1 MSHLF
6 TPTQMHFPF
15 NVMFKLEEALQELAP
30 HTDPVRK
37 DGVRIYRRP
46 LNGHDDGDSIGII
59 PVMLQPDP
67 ESVEMGQRTKATV
80 ATFQRY
86 PIEIQTLVID
96 PDEIE
101 GIASHGY
108 MAALVKQTLEYS
120 EILNDDLPG
129 MATNLNGSIEAV
141 HAWGV
146 ADQTYF
152 SEGGGGSYFSFMSRT
167 SFYVDTE
174 IK

>member
-15 NVMFKLEEALQELAP
+15 NVMFKIEEALQELAP
-30 HTDPVRK
+30 HTDPIAK

-46 LNGHDDGDSIGII
+46 LNGHDASDSIGIV
-59 PVMLQPDP
+59 PVMLQPNP
-67 ESVEMGQRTKATV
+67 ESVEMGHLTKATV

-86 PIEIQTLVID
+86 PIEVQTLVTD
-96 PDEIE
+96 LDEIE

-129 MATNLNGSIEAV
+129 MTTNLNGSIEAV

-152 SEGGGGSYFSFMSRT
+152 SEGDGSFFSFMSRT

>member
-6 TPTQMHFPF
+6 TPSLAHFPY

-30 HTDPVRK
+30 HTDLALK

-46 LNGHDDGDSIGII
+46 LAGHDDGDSIGIV
-59 PVMLQPDP
+59 PVMWNPD
-67 ESVEMGQRTKATV
+67 EDSVEMGRETGATV

-86 PIEIQTLVID
+86 PFDIQTLVID

-101 GIASHGY
+101 GIKAHSY
-108 MAALVKQTLEYS
+108 FAALVKQKLQFS
-120 EILNDDLPG
+120 ELLNDELKG
-129 MATNLNGSIEAV
+129 MSTNLNGSTETV
-141 HAWGV
+141 TRWGV
-146 ADQTYF
+146 ENQTYF
-152 SEGGGGSYFSFMSRT
+152 SEGSGAYFSYMSNT

-174 IK
+174 IN

>member
-6 TPTQMHFPF
+6 SPSAAHFPYNALF
-15 NVMFKLEEALQELAP
+15 SIEEALQELAP

-46 LNGHDDGDSIGII
+46 LNGHDEGDSIGII
-59 PVMLQPDP
+59 PVMWNPDP
-67 ESVEMGQRTKATV
+67 DSVETGRDTGATV

-86 PIEIQTLVID
+86 PFDIQTLVTD

-101 GIASHGY
+101 GIKAHSY
-108 MAALVKQTLEYS
+108 FAALVKQTLQFS
-120 EILNDDLPG
+120 EILNADLKG
-129 MATNLNGSIEAV
+129 MSANLNGSIEV
-141 HAWGV
+141 VNGWGV
-146 ADQTYF
+146 ENQTYF
-152 SEGGGGSYFSFMSRT
+152 SEGSGSFFSFMSRT